1 MVDIMITDLSLH
13 SLKTHLTTY
22 RMLVTILF
30 IGSTVRFQIKIFLF
44 RTHILKAEIDH
55 LKTK

>member
-1 MVDIMITDLSLH
+1 MVDVMITDLCLH
-13 SLKTHLTTY
+13 SLKTHLNPY
-22 RMLVTILF
+22 HMLVTILF
-30 IGSTVRFQIKIFLF
+30 IGSTVTFQIKIFLF